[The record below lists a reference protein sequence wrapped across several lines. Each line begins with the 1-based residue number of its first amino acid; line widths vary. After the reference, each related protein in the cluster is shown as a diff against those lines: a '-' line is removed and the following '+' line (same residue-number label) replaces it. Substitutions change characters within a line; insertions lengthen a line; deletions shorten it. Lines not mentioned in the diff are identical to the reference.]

1 MCYLQSNLKKKFG
14 WQTRTSVLLFAYFLI
29 TIGYSFS
36 SGFYSLFSFFVLF
49 LVLIFLIL
57 FFLRWD
63 IFLLGFPNI
72 LEFSSILLLIFV
84 MLSFLLYGGI
94 YQVKGAEFYLS
105 QFLLGVAFLFSALYL
120 FDVPR
125 ILRLNF
131 LLLFLIAVTV
141 RILVVFS
148 SPEPIIDVY
157 HITKIAPTVLL
168 NGINPYSYKGYPE
181 LYRSISSNNYG
192 YLPVSFLFFLP
203 FVSIFHDPRAA
214 LILAEIAFF
223 IILYF
228 ILRHSGFAREY
239 KLDQIIPLLFLYNPR
254 FSFITE
260 QSWIDILPILFISL
274 FVVALI
280 FWRNWLI
287 PALFFGLALA
297 SKTYYLLPMS
307 LFLVRVKNHGLKLA
321 AGSLVFF
328 FFFLMPF
335 YFWSPKDFV
344 HSTILYPL
352 SFQSLRL
359 DLIHQSL
366 TLNSFVFR
374 YFHFDLPFFLIL
386 IILAAFYL
394 LIFLRQERG
403 LDSFLR
409 ASFIWFFI
417 FFFLNREAFINYYYF
432 VGNLALLTVS
442 VELLGKA

>member
-1 MCYLQSNLKKKFG
+1 MCYFQSNLKKKFG

-72 LEFSSILLLIFV
+72 LKFSSILLLIFV

-120 FDVPR
+120 FDVPK

-131 LLLFLIAVTV
+131 LLLFLIAVAV
-141 RILVVFS
+141 RIFVVFS
-148 SPEPIIDVY
+148 SPDPIIDVY

-168 NGINPYSYKGYPE
+168 NGSNPYSYKGYPE
-181 LYRSISSNNYG
+181 LYGSISSNNYG

-228 ILRHSGFAREY
+228 ILRHSVFAREY
-239 KLDQIIPLLFLYNPR
+239 KLEQIIPLLFLYNPR

-280 FWRNWLI
+280 FWRNWLV

-297 SKTYYLLPMS
+297 SKTYYLLLMAI
-307 LFLVRVKNHGLKLA
+307 FLVKLKNGFKLV
-321 AGSLVFF
+321 AGSLIFF
-328 FFFLMPF
+328 LLVLMPF
-335 YFWSPKDFV
+335 YLWSSSDFI
-344 HSTILYPL
+344 HDTLLYPL

-359 DLIHQSL
+359 ELIHQSL
-366 TLNSFVFR
+366 TLNSFIFR
-374 YFHFDLPFFLIL
+374 YFHFDLPFLLIVAVF
-386 IILAAFYL
+386 AAFYL
-394 LIFLRQERG
+394 LIFLKQERS
-403 LDSFLR
+403 LDGFLR

-432 VGNLALLTVS
+432 VGNLALLAVS
-442 VELLGKA
+442 IELVGKG